1 MFDKKELKK
10 IEEIKS
16 RYPESKAALLPVL
29 WMVQEKEGWISEDSM
44 KYVGDLL
51 NVSYEHI
58 LGVVSF
64 YTMFNKKP
72 VGKYHLQICT
82 NVSCMLRGG
91 YELFKYTS
99 EKLGI
104 NNNEE
109 TSDGGM
115 FTIEEVECLGSC
127 ATPPMMQVNNKD
139 YYENLTNE
147 KIDELIE
154 RVSQRYSVI
163 FNIFKILKTVH
174 KSLKYEDN
182 FKRYS

>member
-29 WMVQEKEGWISEDSM
+29 WMVQEKKGWISEDSM
-44 KYVGDLL
+44 KYIGDLL
-51 NVSYEHI
+51 SIPYEHI

-104 NNNEE
+104 NNKE

-127 ATPPMMQVNNKD
+127 ATAPMMQVNNKD

-147 KIDELIE
+147 KIDKLIKKLHE
-154 RVSQRYSVI
+154 DSQSYT
-163 FNIFKILKTVH
+163 KAH
-174 KSLKYEDN
+174 
-182 FKRYS
+182 

>member
-1 MFDKKELKK
+1 MFDEKELKK

-16 RYPESKAALLPVL
+16 KYPESNAALLPVL
-29 WMVQEKEGWISEDSM
+29 WMIQEKHGWISEDSM

-51 NVSYEHI
+51 DISYEHI
-58 LGVVSF
+58 LGVVTF
-64 YTMFNKKP
+64 YTMFNQKP

-104 NNNEE
+104 NNKE
-109 TSDGGM
+109 TSDGDM

-127 ATPPMMQVNNKD
+127 ATAPMMQVNNKE

-147 KIDELIE
+147 KIDELIKKLHE
-154 RVSQRYSVI
+154 DSQSYT
-163 FNIFKILKTVH
+163 KAH
-174 KSLKYEDN
+174 
-182 FKRYS
+182 